1 MEFMIANANKMEEGE
16 LPDSFSVD
24 FDIGDTNDVE
34 ITCPRGS
41 LEFEMYLICP
51 GTEYGALI
59 EESDSW
65 TNSATEAWRGNAFR
79 KFLQQYIIE
88 PPSGQDYR
96 TVSGDAHDVFRQII
110 GSVYDGLFTIPE
122 EKSGIDVGIYKF
134 DRYTDALTGFTKML
148 KRVNARVNIEIKQG
162 DANEP
167 FSVILSAVPIQNLS
181 SEIEYSQD
189 SKIAIN
195 MSESRRGINHLICLG
210 KGELKNR
217 QVVHLYVQLDGSI
230 SQKKYYTGLNE
241 RTAVYDYS
249 NAESIEDLTTKGKE
263 QLVSLMGKKVMAMSV
278 QDVDVQIGDIIGG
291 RDYEKQIYLQK
302 PVVQKIVK
310 IEQGDLSIEYKVE
323 GEE

>member
-1 MEFMIANANKMEEGE
+1 MEFIIANANKMEEGE

-41 LEFEMYLICP
+41 LAFGMYLICP

-65 TNSATEAWRGNAFR
+65 TNSATETWRGNAFR

-167 FSVILSAVPIQNLS
+167 FSVVLSAVPIQNLS

-217 QVVHLYVQLDGSI
+217 QVVHLYVQLDGSV
-230 SQKKYYTGLNE
+230 SQKKYYTGLAE

-249 NAESIEDLTTKGKE
+249 NAESIEDLTAKGKE
-263 QLVSLMGKKVMAMSV
+263 QLATLMGRKVMAMSV

-291 RDYEKQIYLQK
+291 RDYEKQIYMQK

-310 IEQGDLSIEYKVE
+310 IEQGNLSIEYKVE

>member
-41 LEFEMYLICP
+41 LEFGMYLICP

-65 TNSATEAWRGNAFR
+65 TNSATETWRGNAFR

-96 TVSGDAHDVFRQII
+96 TVSGDAHDVFREII
-110 GSVYDGLFTIPE
+110 GNVYDGLFAIPE

-167 FSVILSAVPIQNLS
+167 FSVILSAVSIQNLS

-263 QLVSLMGKKVMAMSV
+263 QLVSLMGKKVMAMNV
-278 QDVDVQIGDIIGG
+278 QDIDVQIGDIIGG

-310 IEQGDLSIEYKVE
+310 IEQGDLSIKYKVE

>member
-1 MEFMIANANKMEEGE
+1 MEFIIANANKMEEGE

-34 ITCPRGS
+34 ITCHRGS
-41 LEFEMYLICP
+41 LAFGMYLICP

-65 TNSATEAWRGNAFR
+65 TNSVTETWRGNAFR

-148 KRVNARVNIEIKQG
+148 KRMNARVNIEIKQG

-241 RTAVYDYS
+241 RMAVYDYS

>member
-1 MEFMIANANKMEEGE
+1 MEFIIADANKMEEGE

-41 LEFEMYLICP
+41 LAFGMYMICP

-59 EESDSW
+59 EEFDSW
-65 TNSATEAWRGNAFR
+65 TNSATETWRGNAFR
-79 KFLQQYIIE
+79 KFLQQHIIE

-134 DRYTDALTGFTKML
+134 DRYTDALAGFTKML

-167 FSVILSAVPIQNLS
+167 FFVVLSAVPIQNLS

-263 QLVSLMGKKVMAMSV
+263 QLVSLIGKKVMAMSV

>member
-1 MEFMIANANKMEEGE
+1 MEFIIANANKMEEGE

-41 LEFEMYLICP
+41 LAFGMYLICP

-65 TNSATEAWRGNAFR
+65 TNSVTETWRGNAFR

-148 KRVNARVNIEIKQG
+148 KRMNARVNIEIKQG

-241 RTAVYDYS
+241 RMAVYDYS

>member
-1 MEFMIANANKMEEGE
+1 MEFIITNANKMEEGE

-41 LEFEMYLICP
+41 LAFGMYLICP

-65 TNSATEAWRGNAFR
+65 TNSATETWRGNAFR

-148 KRVNARVNIEIKQG
+148 KRMNARVNIEIKQG

-230 SQKKYYTGLNE
+230 SQKKYYIGLAE

-249 NAESIEDLTTKGKE
+249 NAESIEDLTTKGEE
-263 QLVSLMGKKVMAMSV
+263 QLATLMGRKVMAMSV

-291 RDYEKQIYLQK
+291 RDYEKQIYMQK

-310 IEQGDLSIEYKVE
+310 IEQGNLSIEYKVE

>member
-1 MEFMIANANKMEEGE
+1 MEFIIANANKMEEGE

-41 LEFEMYLICP
+41 LAFGMYLICP

-65 TNSATEAWRGNAFR
+65 TNSVTETWRGNAFR

-148 KRVNARVNIEIKQG
+148 KRMNARVNIEIKQG

-195 MSESRRGINHLICLG
+195 MSESRRGINHLICLE

-241 RTAVYDYS
+241 RMAVYDYS
-249 NAESIEDLTTKGKE
+249 NAERIEDLTTKGKE

>member
-1 MEFMIANANKMEEGE
+1 M
-16 LPDSFSVD
+16 
-24 FDIGDTNDVE
+24 
-34 ITCPRGS
+34 
-41 LEFEMYLICP
+41 
-51 GTEYGALI
+51 
-59 EESDSW
+59 
-65 TNSATEAWRGNAFR
+65 
-79 KFLQQYIIE
+79 QQYIIE

-148 KRVNARVNIEIKQG
+148 KRMNARVNIEIKQG

-195 MSESRRGINHLICLG
+195 MSESRRGINHLICLE

-241 RTAVYDYS
+241 RMAVYDYS

>member
-1 MEFMIANANKMEEGE
+1 MEFIIANANKMEEVE

-41 LEFEMYLICP
+41 LAFGMYLICP

-65 TNSATEAWRGNAFR
+65 TNSATETWRGNAFR

-241 RTAVYDYS
+241 RMAVYDYS